1 MLTPDQFNVLR
12 DKASQLTDPVLEF
25 LLEDIAR
32 RVSEAGQLTSTAS
45 YQIWR
50 AQQLGMSQRE
60 VKKELKKRLK
70 VSDRELRKLLTQ
82 SAEVGYDFDISRLPH
97 ANAVPFNENAALQS
111 IVQGTIEMVGNEFT
125 NLTQT
130 LGMVAPN
137 GETVAIDDIY
147 RKCCDEAF
155 RLVNTGAA
163 DYNTAIRRATKNLAD
178 KGLRTI
184 DYESGGSRSIEA
196 AVRGSVMGGMGLMQ
210 EQISQQTHDEFGCD
224 GWEISA
230 HAASA
235 PDHEPIQGKQYS
247 DAEYTLLNNSLVR
260 RIGTLNCGH
269 SVFPIILGVNAPQ
282 YTDEEL
288 EKMRQDNA
296 DGVVIDGRHYT
307 KYEAT
312 QMQRK
317 IERAIRKQKNRILVD
332 EAADDKDKLLTD
344 QIRLQRYRQEYVRF
358 SKAAGLR
365 TQNERAQVAGFGRK
379 QAAEAVAA
387 NKSVENLANSMYD
400 IGSTEANVNAYMR
413 DKPLRDKICSGTEYP
428 AEINSGKQRN
438 HIPGSHEYNQYVERL
453 AKDGKFGP
461 SRLLITEDEAQALV
475 YKYRGTGILPRDK
488 NGQWMKQEL
497 ITTHSQPVGIVV
509 NDTTGAEAETVTFKI
524 HYGKKGTHIVPDY
537 PSRKGMKGPK

>member
-1 MLTPDQFNVLR
+1 MLTPDQINVLR
-12 DKASQLTDPVLEF
+12 DKVSQLTDPVLEF

-32 RVSEAGQLTSTAS
+32 RVSEAGQLTSSAS

-60 VKKELKKRLK
+60 VKKEIKKRLR
-70 VSDRELRKLLTQ
+70 VSNRELRKLLTQ
-82 SAEVGYDFDISRLPH
+82 SAEVGYDFDIRRFPYVQKL
-97 ANAVPFNENAALQS
+97 PFNENEALQR
-111 IVQGTIEMVGNEFT
+111 IVQGTIDMVGGEFN

-137 GETVAIDDIY
+137 GETVAVDDIY

-184 DYESGGSRSIEA
+184 DYESGVSRSIES

-210 EQISQQTHDEFGCD
+210 EQISKQTHDEFGCD

-247 DAEYTLLNNSLVR
+247 DADYTALNNSLVR

-269 SVFPIILGVNAPQ
+269 AAFPIILGVNAPQ

-288 EKMRQDNA
+288 EKLRKDNA

-317 IERAIRKQKNRILVD
+317 IEQAIRKQKNRILVD
-332 EAADDKDKLLTD
+332 ESAGDKDKLLSD
-344 QIRLQRYRQEYVRF
+344 QIRLQRYRQEYMRF

-365 TQNERAQVAGFGRK
+365 TQNERSQVAGFGRK

-387 NKSVENLANSMYD
+387 VKNNERNLRFIEKDAIIKASSGLPKRIEEEDTIVPY
-400 IGSTEANVNAYMR
+400 TVNV
-413 DKPLRDKICSGTEYP
+413 D
-428 AEINSGKQRN
+428 
-438 HIPGSHEYNQYVERL
+438 
-453 AKDGKFGP
+453 
-461 SRLLITEDEAQALV
+461 
-475 YKYRGTGILPRDK
+475 LPK
-488 NGQWMKQEL
+488 L
-497 ITTHSQPVGIVV
+497 VGIVPS
-509 NDTTGAEAETVTFKI
+509 GTVAVEVYTMA
-524 HYGKKGTHIVPDY
+524 GDGTSVPIRDLKRLYASYPDY
-537 PSRKGMKGPK
+537 GDASGWKKKSGTVHGKHHRYIVHWYENTGGIPQNEIKLKGAK